1 MHGMD
6 WKATCIIGALTPG
19 QDLPALVVALGP
31 LPEDDGG
38 AVVDAA
44 VVLVAVE
51 GVEVEVDVVHHA
63 HAAEAVPDVAAL
75 SPQHRLVQE
84 IRVVGHQTNLQ
95 TMDPCQCIYQM
106 FDHPSIRQIHASRI
120 IQDWME
126 LAVENTHI

>member
-6 WKATCIIGALTPG
+6 WKALLELTPG

-63 HAAEAVPDVAAL
+63 HAAEAVADVAAL
-75 SPQHRLVQE
+75 SPQHRLVHVL
-84 IRVVGHQTNLQ
+84 RVVGHQANLP
-95 TMDPCQCIYQM
+95 TMDPCQCMYQM